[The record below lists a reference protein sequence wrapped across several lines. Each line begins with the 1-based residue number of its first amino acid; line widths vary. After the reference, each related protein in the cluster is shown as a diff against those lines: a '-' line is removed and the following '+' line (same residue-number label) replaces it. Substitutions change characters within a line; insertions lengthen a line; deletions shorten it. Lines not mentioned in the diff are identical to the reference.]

1 MSKVKEFVSSLSE
14 TTTVTKRELFF
25 AALACVFGGIVF
37 GMFCSPKKRTMI
49 GSHNG
54 NHNGNNTGW
63 DDEIW
68 EDDDWEDDD
77 WKEEFPEEELSFK

>member
-1 MSKVKEFVSSLSE
+1 MKKIKGFLNGLSE
-14 TTTVTKRELFF
+14 TITLTKRELFF
-25 AALACVFGGIVF
+25 AALACTFGGMVL

-54 NHNGNNTGW
+54 NHTPNNNDW

-68 EDDDWEDDD
+68 EDDWE
-77 WKEEFPEEELSFK
+77 EELPEEERSFQ